1 MAIPLQAMRDSI
13 LTSRRS
19 GTPEATKVWAWCRK
33 LVHVPAADW
42 WAEHAPHTQIVDGS
56 LRSVHFKKLGI
67 SIQEGCGCILQRWIL
82 SDLIKGDLIHM
93 DETTIN
99 LQKDKGYVWVLA
111 STNSVYFFYRRSRE
125 GSFLVD
131 MLREFRGVLV
141 SDFFTA
147 YDSLGSWR

>member
-1 MAIPLQAMRDSI
+1 
-13 LTSRRS
+13 
-19 GTPEATKVWAWCRK
+19 
-33 LVHVPAADW
+33 
-42 WAEHAPHTQIVDGS
+42 
-56 LRSVHFKKLGI
+56 
-67 SIQEGCGCILQRWIL
+67 
-82 SDLIKGDLIHM
+82 M